1 MQRKTERRHHHKLQ
15 GLPDKNLTPRIS
27 TSRSWHSGVT
37 NQFCV
42 VIRVEER
49 RTSTLSQVMKT
60 VCVLMREHLRVQV
73 VDNMACFTQIIASFV
88 EATKYFIPQIKMEF
102 LLRYSN
108 EDYMRS
114 CERVSPPL
122 YRPVAYVH

>member
-1 MQRKTERRHHHKLQ
+1 M
-15 GLPDKNLTPRIS
+15 
-27 TSRSWHSGVT
+27 T

-49 RTSTLSQVMKT
+49 RTSALSQVMKT

-73 VDNMACFTQIIASFV
+73 VDNMACFTQIIVSFV
-88 EATKYFIPQIKMEF
+88 EATKYFIPQIETEF

-122 YRPVAYVH
+122 YRSVAYAH